1 MCVDGQSTSAEDE
14 DESIDTREEPDG
26 EETIN
31 KNLSSQRST
40 SFIPTGTTA
49 SGSNGATVKV
59 PNWILSDTSLEV
71 VFNDRATSQIEE
83 FQINRVS
90 FMRSLS
96 LMVNSL
102 RRWHHLRIFLFEM

>member
-1 MCVDGQSTSAEDE
+1 MFVCVDGQSTSVEDE

-31 KNLSSQRST
+31 KNSSSQRST
-40 SFIPTGTTA
+40 TFIPGGNTA
-49 SGSNGATVKV
+49 SGSNCTTVKV

-71 VFNDRATSQIEE
+71 VFNDRATLQIEE

-90 FMRSLS
+90 FIQSL
-96 LMVNSL
+96 LIL
-102 RRWHHLRIFLFEM
+102 PKEII

>member
-1 MCVDGQSTSAEDE
+1 MFFCVDGQSTSVEDE

-31 KNLSSQRST
+31 KNSSSQRST
-40 SFIPTGTTA
+40 SFIPAGNTA

-71 VFNDRATSQIEE
+71 VFNDRATAQIDE

-90 FMRSLS
+90 FVQSLF
-96 LMVNSL
+96 VAI
-102 RRWHHLRIFLFEM
+102 WI